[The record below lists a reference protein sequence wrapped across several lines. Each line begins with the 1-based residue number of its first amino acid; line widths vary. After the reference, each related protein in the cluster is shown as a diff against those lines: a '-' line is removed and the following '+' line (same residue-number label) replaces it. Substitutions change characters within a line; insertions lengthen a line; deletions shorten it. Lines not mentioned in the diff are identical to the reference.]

1 MIHSMTAFGSA
12 RSEFLLGSVSV
23 ELKGVN
29 SRYLDLAFRIPDELR
44 HAETALREILSS
56 HLKRG
61 KIEVRVS
68 FARSGSLQQHA
79 FEEDQLMLI
88 NERYQAAR
96 KIIPDLAA
104 PGMTDLLHWPA
115 PNEYDEDDSPAMWL
129 NQCMQAARSALQELI
144 LARAREGQRLAT
156 AMLDAAKEMTKVI
169 ETIEQRLPGI
179 LNEYRKKLAGKLTDT
194 LNAAC
199 PAGFEQI
206 SGAELSARIAAE
218 SSLFSLR
225 IDVAEELTRLDSH
238 LKELSVILSTGKS
251 ESKSAAKSLSL
262 GKRLDFLFQEMN
274 REVNTLGSKSSSLEI
289 TQSVIDLKL
298 LIEQLREQAQ
308 NIE

>member
-29 SRYLDLAFRIPDELR
+29 SRYLDLSFRVPDELP
-44 HAETALREILSS
+44 HAETALRELLSS

-61 KIEVRVS
+61 KLEVRVS
-68 FARSGSLQQHA
+68 SARSGSPQRRA
-79 FEEDQLMLI
+79 FEADQLTLI

-104 PGMTDLLHWPA
+104 PGMSDLLHWPA
-115 PNEYDEDDSPAMWL
+115 PNEYNEDDSPAMWL
-129 NQCMQAARSALQELI
+129 NQCMQAGRSALQELI

-156 AMLDAAKEMTKVI
+156 AMLASAEEMKKVI
-169 ETIEQRLPGI
+169 STIEQRLPGI
-179 LNEYRKKLAGKLTDT
+179 LAEYRQKLAGKLADT

-199 PAGFEQI
+199 PNGFEQI

-238 LKELSVILSTGKS
+238 LTELRVILSSGKS
-251 ESKSAAKSLSL
+251 ESKSAAKTLSL

-274 REVNTLGSKSSSLEI
+274 REVNTLGSKSSSLEV

>member
-12 RSEFLLGSVSV
+12 RSEFLLGNVSV

-29 SRYLDLAFRIPDELR
+29 SRYLDLTFRIPDELR
-44 HAETALREILSS
+44 HAETALRELLSS

-61 KIEVRVS
+61 KIEIRVS
-68 FARSGSLQQHA
+68 FARTGSLRQRA
-79 FEEDQLMLI
+79 FEEDQLAVI
-88 NERYQAAR
+88 NEHYLTAK

-104 PGMTDLLHWPA
+104 PRLTDLLQWPA
-115 PNEYDEDDSPAMWL
+115 PNDYNEDDSPAMWL
-129 NQCMQAARSALQELI
+129 NQCLQAGRSALQELI
-144 LARAREGQRLAT
+144 LARAREGERLAA
-156 AMLDAAKEMTKVI
+156 AMLEAAQEMRKVI
-169 ETIEQRLPGI
+169 EVIKNRLPDI
-179 LNEYRKKLAGKLTDT
+179 LTEYREKLAGKLSDA

-199 PAGFEQI
+199 PKGFEQI
-206 SGAELSARIAAE
+206 DGAELSARIAAE

-238 LKELSVILSTGKS
+238 LQELTLILSSGHS
-251 ESKSAAKSLSL
+251 DSKSSAKSLSL

-274 REVNTLGSKSSSLEI
+274 REVNTLGSKSSSLEV

>member
-44 HAETALREILSS
+44 HAETAIRELLSS

-61 KIEVRVS
+61 KLEVRVS

-79 FEEDQLMLI
+79 FEEEQLALI
-88 NERYQAAR
+88 NERYLAAK
-96 KIIPDLAA
+96 KIIPDLTA
-104 PGMTDLLHWPA
+104 PGMSDLLHWPA

-129 NQCMQAARSALQELI
+129 NQCMQASRSALQELI
-144 LARAREGQRLAT
+144 LARAREGQRLAS
-156 AMLDAAKEMTKVI
+156 AMLQAAEEMKKVI
-169 ETIEQRLPGI
+169 AVIEQRLPEI
-179 LNEYRKKLAGKLTDT
+179 LDEYRKKLAGKLTDS
-194 LNAAC
+194 LKAAC
-199 PAGFEQI
+199 PGGFEQI
-206 SGAELSARIAAE
+206 SGSELSARIAAE

-225 IDVAEELTRLDSH
+225 IDVAEELTRLAAH
-238 LKELSVILSTGKS
+238 LQELSVILSTGKS
-251 ESKSAAKSLSL
+251 ESKSAAKTLSL